1 MMAFEFPEITRAKLN
16 AVHPDSERHGEMLV
30 PRTDIRLQLDL
41 PNSVLERFAPG
52 LRDMFYIAGTP
63 AADELPG
70 IEPVS
75 DATELRFPE
84 LGMPQSWSGKTG
96 GYTLV
101 IDYGIGE
108 RYLLRLTDCT
118 LHKLTFAA
126 KKGGTCTVSFTLSCS
141 EGLNAET
148 LGHLG
153 MHVQHDVHFQLT
165 QPVVE
170 MA

>member
-1 MMAFEFPEITRAKLN
+1 MMTFEFPEITCAKLN
-16 AVHPDSERHGEMLV
+16 AVHPDSERHGDVLV
-30 PRTDIRLQLDL
+30 ARTDIRLQLDMS
-41 PNSVLERFAPG
+41 NDVLERLAPG
-52 LRDMFYIAGTP
+52 LREVFYIPGTGRP
-63 AADELPG
+63 DELPG
-70 IEPVS
+70 IDAPS
-75 DATELRFPE
+75 DACELRFPE
-84 LGMPQSWSGKTG
+84 LGMPQTWGGKTG

-108 RYLLRLTDCT
+108 RFLLRLTDCT
-118 LHKLTFAA
+118 LHKLSFIA

-141 EGLNAET
+141 EGLNADT

-165 QPVVE
+165 QPIAE